1 MVRIEW
7 LPIDPP
13 LDSAGLVLQCANTLT
28 SAAGRPPRTARVTED
43 ALIYLFLSPQ
53 IKRNFL
59 HNFPRFSFD
68 GAVVCLHSA
77 HPSDSTNQI
86 LTLSLPCCIFCGE
99 AFQPRRRRM
108 TPSRIL
114 IVDDEEDICSTLADF
129 LGEKG
134 YEIFTATSGEEALR
148 LVKEVRPHLVL
159 LDIRMPGMDGI
170 EVLRRIRGLDQEA
183 GIIMITAFHDIDIAQ
198 EALKLGASDFVT
210 KPLEMSYLE
219 ESVRVKI
226 RAMLA

>member
-1 MVRIEW
+1 
-7 LPIDPP
+7 
-13 LDSAGLVLQCANTLT
+13 
-28 SAAGRPPRTARVTED
+28 
-43 ALIYLFLSPQ
+43 
-53 IKRNFL
+53 
-59 HNFPRFSFD
+59 
-68 GAVVCLHSA
+68 
-77 HPSDSTNQI
+77 
-86 LTLSLPCCIFCGE
+86 
-99 AFQPRRRRM
+99 M